1 MSKLID
7 KIINLI
13 DWIIDKII
21 GGMVAYFT
29 IIVLIILILVGS
41 FLIVEV
47 CAQYS
52 RTGVLCSVSSNILD
66 YFRSILS

>member
-21 GGMVAYFT
+21 GGMVAYVT
-29 IIVLIILILVGS
+29 IIALFTLILVSS

-47 CAQYS
+47 CVQYS
-52 RTGVLCSVSSNILD
+52 QTGALCSLSSNILN
-66 YFRSILS
+66 YFRGIFS